1 MPVLGKVLV
10 AELEEHGP
18 FPHLGMCLISAA
30 VFPQI
35 VCHLVSNLRNC
46 IKFSSAPEKKPSVYK
61 FPLSLYPPSILCVSP
76 ASSSFS
82 NPCPAWR
89 EDSHHHVLPVCSFP
103 KPQLWVAINTR
114 RDKFFVI
121 LTPSRERNHLII
133 FIINKIRVLHQL
145 AIIKKF
151 HTRN

>member
-103 KPQLWVAINTR
+103 KPQLWVAIKYSQRQKNCDSNTVE
-114 RDKFFVI
+114 KEK
-121 LTPSRERNHLII
+121 SSHY
-133 FIINKIRVLHQL
+133 LHHQQNQSSSP
-145 AIIKKF
+145 IS
-151 HTRN
+151 HY